1 MAHLWLSVEDQR
13 AVFPLEGAAFSL
25 SAHPPRRIP
34 APPCKEAL
42 GGVALLR
49 VEKPDGAVW
58 VIVAGTDQTVHV
70 NEFPLALGIRVL
82 SDRDRIW
89 VSNVGA
95 FFFSTE
101 TLATV
106 EPFPGAEQ
114 KIFCP
119 RCKLEIEEGCTS
131 VKCPQCSRWHH
142 QSEEMKCWTYTRHCA
157 LCPQPTDL
165 DTGYR
170 WMPEESVM

>member
-13 AVFPLEGAAFSL
+13 AVFPLTGEAFSL
-25 SAHPPRRIP
+25 STHPPRRIC
-34 APPCKEAL
+34 APSSKDAL
-42 GGVALLR
+42 NGVSLLR
-49 VEKPDGAVW
+49 VENPDGAMW
-58 VIVAGTDQTVHV
+58 VIVAGADRTVHV

-89 VSNVGA
+89 VSNVGT

-101 TLATV
+101 TLAAV

-119 RCKLEIEEGCTS
+119 RCKLEIEKGRAA

-142 QSEEMKCWTYTRHCA
+142 QHTEMECWIYTKHCA

-170 WMPEESVM
+170 WTPDEF